1 MGFDLAAAI
10 PVLRDNSN
18 AQPQLDQA
26 LNFKR
31 VTTTKTYKMII
42 DRMRKEKPDI
52 DFRIND
58 LNNRTSGLYLEDLKN
73 YITSVHMSTH
83 TEQNGYERT
92 DRKSRIE
99 TTRYFIGPD
108 VPIIPGI
115 PVRILTTPEIVRSS
129 IKVSVDNG
137 ARGIALKHY
146 DGASYS
152 LLRAVRDGLNAAGVP
167 GFMPHLGIEVENMT
181 LSGYTQDSCLLEHC
195 VKTSATGTAKSGF
208 SSPTGT
214 YDVIISYLDE
224 KEGQGTITFS
234 VAGRQKASWK
244 LAEDVA
250 CWRRK
255 TIPSVRIK
263 NGDEIK
269 ITGVANGTESA
280 RVDYIEF
287 IKKEGK

>member
-1 MGFDLAAAI
+1 
-10 PVLRDNSN
+10 
-18 AQPQLDQA
+18 
-26 LNFKR
+26 
-31 VTTTKTYKMII
+31 
-42 DRMRKEKPDI
+42 
-52 DFRIND
+52 
-58 LNNRTSGLYLEDLKN
+58 
-73 YITSVHMSTH
+73 
-83 TEQNGYERT
+83 
-92 DRKSRIE
+92 
-99 TTRYFIGPD
+99 
-108 VPIIPGI
+108 
-115 PVRILTTPEIVRSS
+115 
-129 IKVSVDNG
+129 
-137 ARGIALKHY
+137 
-146 DGASYS
+146 
-152 LLRAVRDGLNAAGVP
+152 
-167 GFMPHLGIEVENMT
+167 MPHLGIEVENMT
-181 LSGYTQDSCLLEHC
+181 LSGYTPDSCLLEHC

-214 YDVIISYLDE
+214 YDVIISYVDE